1 MNTIFSQW
9 SAETNVCPWNTT
21 FGTWETE
28 AGEIVARSACRLECV
43 LPEGGAKR
51 VRIVMETLQASQRV
65 LLELD
70 DAFFHFGAGTRP
82 GFHIELANRVR
93 ASTTRES
100 IGANA
105 TDWCETDGE
114 MLRMGR
120 EETSVLETP
129 NPYGSLP
136 VRALALHLPEG
147 TRFRA
152 LRVEVESLASPRTP
166 TPKQTGLKLAGCID
180 FYDDLIANPWTTE
193 TFREC
198 MAIHRKHQVR
208 RIDFIDHF
216 GQAGGFWRNAG
227 YPAYSQSLQDNINQT
242 FENVGDFL
250 PAAVAA
256 AKAEGLEIFAVVK
269 PFETGM
275 CGSVPVPPSDG
286 SPAFRSLGGW
296 NLWTTN
302 FTAQNPHLRME
313 RDPRD
318 VVADLAQRRVGEI
331 VLQAE
336 AEPRHA
342 LNPKQLR
349 LWQST
354 DNGTYAE
361 VNLSASQVVISPDD
375 SCKIILS
382 DLDLGGPYFAVTWE
396 SAGPAVF
403 GHRIGELVELYD
415 TEGRRLPHTLSTLQ
429 NPPARDFTRGGFAW
443 DASGSEKSLFWLDG
457 GRPLGIAVGVERYLQ
472 GALCPAYP
480 EVRAWWLEQIQAC
493 LAAGVDGID
502 LRVCSHH
509 RTFHPE
515 AYGFNPPVVAAFQ
528 DRYGIDIRTENFNRR
543 DLRILLGEFY
553 SDFVREARKMVHAAG
568 KRLHLHLE
576 LGFQEPEF
584 HPDLEIYFDWRRWL
598 DEGLADGVGVK
609 GGRCM
614 QSPLSQ
620 EFAAHARACGV
631 TQVDFN
637 PSLNI
642 LTGHPDPQAFMRYVL
657 DDTLGGG
664 ADGLILYENA
674 VFMAA
679 RPDGS
684 LEIKTPWL
692 LEMAA
697 GEAVRK

>member
-1 MNTIFSQW
+1 
-9 SAETNVCPWNTT
+9 
-21 FGTWETE
+21 
-28 AGEIVARSACRLECV
+28 
-43 LPEGGAKR
+43 
-51 VRIVMETLQASQRV
+51 
-65 LLELD
+65 
-70 DAFFHFGAGTRP
+70 
-82 GFHIELANRVR
+82 
-93 ASTTRES
+93 
-100 IGANA
+100 
-105 TDWCETDGE
+105 
-114 MLRMGR
+114 
-120 EETSVLETP
+120 
-129 NPYGSLP
+129 
-136 VRALALHLPEG
+136 
-147 TRFRA
+147 
-152 LRVEVESLASPRTP
+152 
-166 TPKQTGLKLAGCID
+166 
-180 FYDDLIANPWTTE
+180 
-193 TFREC
+193 
-198 MAIHRKHQVR
+198 
-208 RIDFIDHF
+208 
-216 GQAGGFWRNAG
+216 
-227 YPAYSQSLQDNINQT
+227 
-242 FENVGDFL
+242 
-250 PAAVAA
+250 
-256 AKAEGLEIFAVVK
+256 
-269 PFETGM
+269 
-275 CGSVPVPPSDG
+275 
-286 SPAFRSLGGW
+286 
-296 NLWTTN
+296 
-302 FTAQNPHLRME
+302 
-313 RDPRD
+313 
-318 VVADLAQRRVGEI
+318 
-331 VLQAE
+331 
-336 AEPRHA
+336 
-342 LNPKQLR
+342 
-349 LWQST
+349 
-354 DNGTYAE
+354 
-361 VNLSASQVVISPDD
+361 
-375 SCKIILS
+375 
-382 DLDLGGPYFAVTWE
+382 
-396 SAGPAVF
+396 
-403 GHRIGELVELYD
+403 VELYD
-415 TEGRRLPHTLSTLQ
+415 TGGERLPHTLSTLQ
-429 NPPARDFTRGGFAW
+429 NPPARNFTRGGFAW

-528 DRYGIDIRTENFNRR
+528 ERYGIDIRTENFNRR

-553 SDFVREARKMVHAAG
+553 SDFVREARKMFHAAG
-568 KRLHLHLE
+568 KRLHRHLE

-697 GEAVRK
+697 GEAFVE